1 MSAATNLAPRPEVT
15 EVPGPVAAPPAAEF
29 RSRMGSIGRQSAVY
43 FAGTILTTAA
53 GYFFRVYLAHT
64 LGAEGLGLYTLGMS
78 MVGFLALFGALGL
91 PMAASRFVAEYSA
104 KRDYFRLGGF
114 LHGSLVVLLFA
125 NVFLAAV
132 LLFAGPWIAVH
143 FYHAPALRPYF
154 WSFALIMIFG
164 SLTTFFGMVM
174 AGYLDVSRR
183 TLITHFFGT
192 PANMIFTVALI
203 SFGFGLVGYLAA
215 QVTSGFLVALL
226 LAICVWK
233 LTPIEVRRAGWS
245 ARLEKNV
252 ASFSA
257 AAFSLAAVEF
267 IMGQTDKIVLGYCL
281 STREVGIYSVAI
293 ALTTFVPVA
302 LQSVNQIFSPT
313 IAELYA
319 SGCHALLQQ
328 LYSSLTKWVLVLTL
342 PLALTII
349 LFAHPL
355 LAIFGKAFEAG
366 AAVLVIGTAG
376 QLVNCAVGSVGYLLL
391 MSGHQREMVKIQICN
406 AALMIATSSIL
417 VPRFGILG
425 AALAAAISI
434 AVTNIWALSKVFRH
448 LALFPYNASFLK
460 LALPSL
466 FAALVLELV
475 RLRASAHSAW
485 LLAAVALTCA
495 YVVFFTTFTLFG
507 LDDSDRALVRAAWNK
522 IRPNSQKIGV
532 TLE

>member
-1 MSAATNLAPRPEVT
+1 MSAATNLAPSPEIT
-15 EVPGPVAAPPAAEF
+15 EAPAPIAVPPAIEF

-53 GYFFRVYLAHT
+53 GYFFRVYLART

-104 KRDYFRLGGF
+104 KRDYLRLSNLFRA
-114 LHGSLVVLLFA
+114 SLTVLVSA
-125 NVFLAAV
+125 NILLAAV
-132 LLFAGPWIAVH
+132 LLFAGPWVAAH

-164 SLTTFFGMVM
+164 SLTTYFGMAM
-174 AGYLDVSRR
+174 AGYMDVSRR

-192 PANMIFTVALI
+192 PANMILAVVLI
-203 SFGFGLVGYLAA
+203 SLGFGLSGYLAA
-215 QVTSGFLVALL
+215 QVVSGFLVALL
-226 LAICVWK
+226 LAVYVWK
-233 LTPIEVRRAGWS
+233 LTPVEVRRAGWS
-245 ARLEKNV
+245 TRLEKRV
-252 ASFSA
+252 ATFSV

-267 IMGQTDKIVLGYCL
+267 VMGQSDKIVLGYCL
-281 STREVGIYSVAI
+281 SAREVGIYSVAI

-319 SGCHALLQQ
+319 SGHHSLLQQ
-328 LYSSLTKWVLVLTL
+328 LYSSLTKWVVALTL

-355 LAIFGKAFEAG
+355 LAIFGKAFEVG
-366 AAVLVIGTAG
+366 AAVLVIRTFGE
-376 QLVNCAVGSVGYLLL
+376 LINCGVGSVGYLLL

-406 AALMIATSSIL
+406 ATLMIGTSIIL
-417 VPRFGILG
+417 VPRFGLLG
-425 AALAAAISI
+425 AALASTVSI
-434 AVTNIWALSKVFRH
+434 VVSNLWALSKVFHR
-448 LALFPYNASFLK
+448 LSLFPYNASFSK
-460 LALPSL
+460 LVLPAVFS
-466 FAALVLELV
+466 ALVLELV
-475 RLRASAHSAW
+475 RLRANAHSAW

-495 YVVFFTTFTLFG
+495 YVAFFTIFTLFG
-507 LDDSDRALVRAAWNK
+507 LDNSDRALLRAAWNK
-522 IRPNSQKIGV
+522 ISANSQNTGV
-532 TLE
+532 SLE